1 MINGISFSGRRS
13 SQIRE
18 DCVPSTGLI
27 QSRPSF
33 LSGEEELCKKIIL
46 ESLSAYT
53 TLKETIALSRIASN
67 HSVLFFALFNL
78 NHCSTCLI
86 SSIPLNLMAYSP

>member
-46 ESLSAYT
+46 EYVQELYSII
-53 TLKETIALSRIASN
+53 KK
-67 HSVLFFALFNL
+67 FNV
-78 NHCSTCLI
+78 SDEVGMI
-86 SSIPLNLMAYSP
+86 